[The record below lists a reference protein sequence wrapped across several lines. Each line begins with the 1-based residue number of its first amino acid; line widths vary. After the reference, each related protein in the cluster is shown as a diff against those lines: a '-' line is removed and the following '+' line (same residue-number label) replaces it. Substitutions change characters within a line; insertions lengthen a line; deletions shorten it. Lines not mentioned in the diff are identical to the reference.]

1 MQVYQLVIGVPFFL
15 FLLYLIKIPE
25 SVRWLLTRG
34 RRADARKLIHDIAAF
49 NNVILPDL
57 NVEQEDEEEEG
68 EGEGMKSSHWRGSGT
83 GCSRR

>member
-1 MQVYQLVIGVPFFL
+1 MIGVPFFL

-68 EGEGMKSSHWRGSGT
+68 EGDTKVEKVGVSCILTNSVLR
-83 GCSRR
+83 